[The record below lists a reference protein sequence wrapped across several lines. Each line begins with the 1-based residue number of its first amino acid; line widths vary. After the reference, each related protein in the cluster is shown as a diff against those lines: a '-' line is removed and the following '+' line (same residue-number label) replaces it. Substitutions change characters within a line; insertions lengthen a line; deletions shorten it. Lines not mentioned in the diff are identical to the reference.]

1 MAKFLDGAGVQAAL
15 IEIIKNA
22 ESELYIISPY
32 LKIAQQT
39 QNYLKNSDKKNIQLT
54 IISRSDADISP
65 ETLGFLAELSHAK
78 IKLCDNLHTKCY
90 LNEKQG
96 LITSM
101 NLHEHSQT
109 HNWEMGIGFFKSV
122 DFDIYTETLKEIEEI
137 NGASKPNPN
146 IKFQSAKTA
155 AQQQYQQRTPQKVIH
170 KPKEAPKKGVFTKM
184 LDSVLG
190 EEAYCIR
197 CGEQLEQYN
206 IEKPLCDRCYPKW
219 AQFKKLDYPETYCH
233 ACGQKKKNISYQKPV
248 CYECFNQFYK

>member
-1 MAKFLDGAGVQAAL
+1 
-15 IEIIKNA
+15 
-22 ESELYIISPY
+22 
-32 LKIAQQT
+32 
-39 QNYLKNSDKKNIQLT
+39 
-54 IISRSDADISP
+54 
-65 ETLGFLAELSHAK
+65 
-78 IKLCDNLHTKCY
+78 
-90 LNEKQG
+90 
-96 LITSM
+96 M

-137 NGASKPNPN
+137 NEASKPNPN
-146 IKFQSAKTA
+146 IKIQSVKPA
-155 AQQQYQQRTPQKVIH
+155 ARQQYQQKTPQKVIH

-197 CGEQLEQYN
+197 CGKQLQQYN
-206 IEKPLCDRCYPKW
+206 IEKPLCDQCYPKW